1 MALNRRRD
9 SGGKKPTTP
18 TIGTATAGNAE
29 ATVAFTAST
38 YSGKATVTYRATS
51 NPGGISSPG
60 GITATAASSP
70 ITVTGLTNRNILHVY
85 GQSRNLLW
93 R

>member
-29 ATVAFTAST
+29 ATVPFTAST
-38 YSGKATVTYRATS
+38 YTGKATVTYRATS
-51 NPGGISSPG
+51 SPS

-70 ITVTGLTNRNILHVY
+70 ITVTGLTNRNSLHVY

-93 R
+93 Y